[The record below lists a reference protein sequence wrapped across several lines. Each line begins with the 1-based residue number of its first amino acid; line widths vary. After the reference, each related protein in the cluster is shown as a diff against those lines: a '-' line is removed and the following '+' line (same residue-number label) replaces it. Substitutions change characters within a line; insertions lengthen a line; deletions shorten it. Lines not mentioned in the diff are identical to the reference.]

1 MGVCTQSLRSV
12 VILFPIPYLLLISI
26 LFLEYQHSCKSREGY
41 YDKHHQERIQ
51 GIISGLRRNYRFIR
65 RTVTAACIVA
75 AVIVAAIVAVI
86 VTVVIAAIIAG
97 RILCNREMR
106 IRRTISPDNRKGMT
120 TLL

>member
-41 YDKHHQERIQ
+41 YDKHHQECIH
-51 GIISGLRRNYRFIR
+51 GIISGLRCNYRFIR

-75 AVIVAAIVAVI
+75 AVIAVI
-86 VTVVIAAIIAG
+86 IATVVIAAIISG
-97 RILCNREMR
+97 RILCNREAGAR
-106 IRRTISPDNRKGMT
+106 GAIRPDDFKGMT
-120 TLL
+120 ALL

>member
-41 YDKHHQERIQ
+41 YDKHHQECIH
-51 GIISGLRRNYRFIR
+51 GIISGLRCDYRFIC

-97 RILCNREMR
+97 RILCNREAGAR
-106 IRRTISPDNRKGMT
+106 GAIRPDDFKGMT
-120 TLL
+120 ALR